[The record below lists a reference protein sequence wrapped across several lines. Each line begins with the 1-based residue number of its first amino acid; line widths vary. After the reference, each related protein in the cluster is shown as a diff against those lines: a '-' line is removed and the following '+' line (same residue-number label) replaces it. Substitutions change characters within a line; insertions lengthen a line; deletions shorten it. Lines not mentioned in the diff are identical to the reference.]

1 MKEVNE
7 GYPSKTERKTIAQN
21 ALVKSQKLYSVFNE
35 ALKSKEMKAYDKAL
49 ILFEEVNRGF
59 PSRENYNN
67 TGVIKTLQALD
78 LKVLA
83 KEEYD
88 HPKRF
93 IYPLETDN
101 TSRLNQNGT
110 RGSNDDAEQEQMTDL
125 LKSAQKDF
133 EKAISL
139 DVNYTT
145 AYVNLACVF
154 DLLDNPEAAIG
165 KIKELPLGKQKSID
179 AQRILAIAYYHYDN
193 EKKANEIW
201 EGLKLL

>member
-1 MKEVNE
+1 
-7 GYPSKTERKTIAQN
+7 
-21 ALVKSQKLYSVFNE
+21 
-35 ALKSKEMKAYDKAL
+35 
-49 ILFEEVNRGF
+49 VNRGF